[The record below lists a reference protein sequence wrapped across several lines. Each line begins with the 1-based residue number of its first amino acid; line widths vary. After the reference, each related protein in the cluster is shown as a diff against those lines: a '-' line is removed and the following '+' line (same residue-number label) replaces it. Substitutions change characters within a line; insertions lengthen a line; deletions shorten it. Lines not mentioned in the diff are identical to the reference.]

1 MKNSTK
7 VVAYDIFLVALCL
20 ASFLWFSRIATSKAV
35 YSNSIETLD
44 EKKDN
49 VLRLTAI
56 SAGASFAV
64 SLLPGNVG
72 DSISDK
78 LVDLSGYFVA
88 ITIGIYIEEWMIAIM
103 GIVAFKIIIPI
114 GCIVLLI
121 LSFFD
126 KPDINR
132 LTCKVMIFAF
142 VLTLVVPCSTWISQ
156 RIDAVSDQ
164 TIANRVEEVQKNSDD
179 VVADTKDSDESGI
192 SGALSNL
199 WSKISGGVQGV
210 LTKFE
215 TLLRNLIDTI
225 AAMIVTSCIIP
236 VLIFVFLICITNMIF
251 GKVVELPDPKE
262 HRLSDKT
269 RKVRESISSKKS
281 LKNAEPSDV
290 ISEKSD

>member
-1 MKNSTK
+1 M
-7 VVAYDIFLVALCL
+7 
-20 ASFLWFSRIATSKAV
+20 

-142 VLTLVVPCSTWISQ
+142 VLTLVVPCST
-156 RIDAVSDQ
+156 
-164 TIANRVEEVQKNSDD
+164 
-179 VVADTKDSDESGI
+179 
-192 SGALSNL
+192 
-199 WSKISGGVQGV
+199 
-210 LTKFE
+210 
-215 TLLRNLIDTI
+215 
-225 AAMIVTSCIIP
+225 
-236 VLIFVFLICITNMIF
+236 
-251 GKVVELPDPKE
+251 
-262 HRLSDKT
+262 
-269 RKVRESISSKKS
+269 
-281 LKNAEPSDV
+281 
-290 ISEKSD
+290 